1 MAIDKALYTAHATS
15 TGGRTG
21 TTESSDGKIKLQ
33 LSTPKEL
40 GGDSGPG
47 TNPEQLFASGYSA
60 CFIGAMKAV
69 ARNQKISLP
78 AEVSI
83 TADVSIGPMS
93 GKPGAFGIAVA
104 MAVSVPGMD
113 KAAAEALVKA
123 AHEVCPYSNAT
134 RGNID
139 VALSVV

>member
-1 MAIDKALYTAHATS
+1 MAIDQALYTARATS

-33 LSTPKEL
+33 LSTPKGL
-40 GGDSGPG
+40 GGDDGPG

-69 ARNQKISLP
+69 AMRQKIKLP

-83 TADVSIGPMS
+83 TAEVGIGPMT
-93 GKPGAFGIAVA
+93 GKPGAFSISVA
-104 MAVSVPGMD
+104 MTVSVPGMD
-113 KAAAEALVKA
+113 RAAVETLVQT

-134 RGNID
+134 RGNVD
-139 VALSVV
+139 VSFTVA

>member
-21 TTESSDGKIKLQ
+21 STESSDGKIKLQ

-69 ARNQKISLP
+69 ARNQKIALP

-83 TADVSIGPMS
+83 QADVSIGPMT

-104 MAVSVPGMD
+104 MVVSVPGMD
-113 KAAAEALVKA
+113 RAAAEALVKA

-139 VALSVV
+139 VTLSVA

>member
-21 TTESSDGKIKLQ
+21 STKSSDDRISLQ

-47 TNPEQLFASGYSA
+47 TNPEQMFAAGYSA

-69 ARNQKISLP
+69 AAREKIKLP

-83 TADVSIGPMS
+83 TADVSIGPMT
-93 GKPGAFGIAVA
+93 GKAGAFGIAVA
-104 MAVSVPGMD
+104 MAISVPGMD
-113 KAAAEALVKA
+113 NAVAEKLVA
-123 AHEVCPYSNAT
+123 TAHEVCPYSNAT

-139 VALSVV
+139 VALTVV

>member
-40 GGDSGPG
+40 GGDNGPG

-83 TADVSIGPMS
+83 QADVSIGPMT